1 MMEQSKLYDLSKNQ
15 VAPILCDY
23 VYWVL
28 KCAKVKGIQTLYFL
42 ARDGY
47 VLREIAEIIC
57 KEKEI
62 NIECKYLYCSR
73 ASLRMP
79 SYHIIDKEEVY
90 DLLFAGGYHVTL
102 KSIFDRAKIPK
113 SEWKIILQESG
124 YPVSID
130 LHRERSYLE
139 IQNDRHNFEKSNRFY
154 QIVIQNSKYAYPDTI
169 AYFRQEG
176 LFRQNIVGIVDSGWT
191 GSMQRSLRQL
201 LESAGFQGKITGFY
215 FGMYVE
221 PKDSKDGEYL
231 CWYFSKKKNK
241 LNKIL
246 FCNNLFECF
255 LSAPHGMTLAYQR
268 CGLKSDPVLA
278 PPLSEKEINLV
289 KTQILGI
296 LDGAKRNIHSLDAS
310 CKKSEVILRKLMA
323 FPDQTTSQIYGEF
336 LFCDDITE
344 SYQLVLVDRSQIQ
357 ILKQYILPIR
367 IACKFIRKEKPFTEL
382 YWPFGMVA
390 QIKNPL
396 LRGWYRFNLILWQW
410 LKYTLGYANK
420 KRKKNG

>member
-1 MMEQSKLYDLSKNQ
+1 MEHSKLYDLSKNQ

-28 KCAKVKGIQTLYFL
+28 KCAEVRGIQTLYFL

-47 VLREIAEIIC
+47 VLKQIAEIIC
-57 KEKEI
+57 KEKKI
-62 NIECKYLYCSR
+62 KIICKYLYCSR

-79 SYHIIDKEEVY
+79 SYHIIDKAEAY
-90 DLLFAGGYHVTL
+90 DLLFLGGYHVSL
-102 KSIFDRAKIPK
+102 KSILDRAEIPQA
-113 SEWKIILQESG
+113 ERNIILQECG
-124 YPVSID
+124 FPLSID
-130 LHRERSYLE
+130 LNQERSYSE
-139 IQNDRHNFEKSNRFY
+139 IQNYRHNFEKSNHFY
-154 QIVIQNSKYAYPDTI
+154 QIVIQNSKQAYPETI
-169 AYFRQEG
+169 AYFSQEG
-176 LFRQNIVGIVDSGWT
+176 LFHQDTIGIVDSGWT

-201 LESAGFQGKITGFY
+201 LQSAGYQGKITGFY
-215 FGMYVE
+215 FGMYQE
-221 PKDSKDGEYL
+221 PKSSEDGEYL
-231 CWYFSKKKNK
+231 CWYFSSGKNRW
-241 LNKIL
+241 NKIL

-268 CGLKSDPVLA
+268 CGLKSEPVLA
-278 PPLSEKEINLV
+278 PPLSEKETNLV

-296 LDGAKRNIHSLDAS
+296 LDGTKKCINSLNVS
-310 CKKSEVILRKLMA
+310 CKKSEAILRKLMA
-323 FPDQTTSQIYGEF
+323 FPDQITSQIYGEF

-344 SYQLVLVDRSQIQ
+344 SYQLVLVDRSQMQ

-367 IACKFIRKEKPFTEL
+367 IACKFIRKEKSFTEL

-390 QIKNPL
+390 QITNPL

-420 KRKKNG
+420 KRKENE